1 MLHGLRND
9 LLYSGTSKTRAVP
22 DFSSLAEYASLRAG
36 GDIVLP
42 LTTPTILPRG
52 SLVHRLLHGGP
63 QPGSPWAALDDDTR
77 SQSCWLLGGNSG
89 QLGVSLPRVVRIS
102 HVVVD
107 HIVSDT
113 LTAPRQMILWGLV
126 DGRENLALSRALRAN
141 SLDIPE
147 KRTFPA
153 ISGGFPFIP
162 LSYFE
167 YNAHASNL
175 TQTFPVFP
183 FVLDSGLDF
192 GVVVLEILGNWGGM
206 STCLYRFHVY
216 G

>member
-1 MLHGLRND
+1 M
-9 LLYSGTSKTRAVP
+9 
-22 DFSSLAEYASLRAG
+22 
-36 GDIVLP
+36 
-42 LTTPTILPRG
+42 
-52 SLVHRLLHGGP
+52 
-63 QPGSPWAALDDDTR
+63 R
-77 SQSCWLLGGNSG
+77 SQSCWLLGGHSG

-107 HIVSDT
+107 HIVDDT

-126 DGRENLALSRALRAN
+126 DGKDNFSLLRSLRAKLAGN
-141 SLDIPE
+141 TPDLSE

-167 YNAHASNL
+167 YSIHAPNL

-183 FVLDSGLDF
+183 FVSDSGMDF
-192 GVVVLEILGNWGGM
+192 GIVVLEILGNWGGM
-206 STCLYRFHVY
+206 STCLYRFRVY

>member
-1 MLHGLRND
+1 
-9 LLYSGTSKTRAVP
+9 
-22 DFSSLAEYASLRAG
+22 
-36 GDIVLP
+36 
-42 LTTPTILPRG
+42 
-52 SLVHRLLHGGP
+52 
-63 QPGSPWAALDDDTR
+63 
-77 SQSCWLLGGNSG
+77 SCWLLGGNSG

-126 DGRENLALSRALRAN
+126 DGRENLALFRALRAN

-153 ISGGFPFIP
+153 ISGSFSFIP

-167 YNAHASNL
+167 YNTHASNL

-206 STCLYRFHVY
+206 STCLYRFRVY